1 MSFNNSNNGFNNN
14 FDNNCGNVFLN
25 PNISGQP
32 NANNN
37 KQTQPQ
43 PERQNLIFV
52 TFTFKK
58 NKKQIYIDVSRY
70 ETFAKAIFILEN
82 KYEWLKALPQRNY
95 SINSNNE
102 KPISE
107 KDYHKTLKDLGIDEN
122 SDIYIIDGQ
131 VQDIKAN
138 NINDKMKQPIN
149 IDTSDMSNNGSR
161 EIAVNFKICQQ
172 DYLNDKNVIDID
184 YFYQAN
190 TTVKDVL
197 SFIICDQTKLINDL
211 RKGKFFFASK
221 GKIKQKDENNKTV
234 EIEANI
240 VLISEND
247 LDKNMDMYINNY
259 LKSNPSDD
267 NKNFVIWYVEDN
279 FYDKENS
286 PDRKKQYL
294 KTANGKIDWSRK
306 NKWLLA
312 IGAVVLIFGAI
323 ALAIELLVLKAAL
336 IIMIIGLCIACIGFF
351 WGDLPCCSKL
361 NFRMDKF
368 DYSSGSQ
375 RNMMYNRDAG
385 YPRQLEYD
393 NIQNLYS

>member
-1 MSFNNSNNGFNNN
+1 M
-14 FDNNCGNVFLN
+14 
-25 PNISGQP
+25 
-32 NANNN
+32 
-37 KQTQPQ
+37 
-43 PERQNLIFV
+43 
-52 TFTFKK
+52 
-58 NKKQIYIDVSRY
+58 
-70 ETFAKAIFILEN
+70 EN

-95 SINSNNE
+95 SININSNNE

-107 KDYHKTLKDLGIDEN
+107 EDYNKTLKDLGIGEN

-138 NINDKMKQPIN
+138 NINDKMKPPID
-149 IDTSDMSNNGSR
+149 IRDMSKDGQKK
-161 EIAVNFKICQQ
+161 IAVNFKICQKF
-172 DYLNDKNVIDID
+172 DGNDKNVIDID

-197 SFIICDQTKLINDL
+197 SGIVPNENTL
-211 RKGKFFFASK
+211 RNGLQNGKFFFASNSK
-221 GKIKQKDENNKTV
+221 TQQKNENGEMV
-234 EIEANI
+234 EVEANI
-240 VLISEND
+240 VSISEND

-294 KTANGKIDWSRK
+294 KKANGKIDWTRK
-306 NKWLLA
+306 NKWLLV

-336 IIMIIGLCIACIGFF
+336 IIMIIGLFIACIGFF
-351 WGDLPCCSKL
+351 WGDLPCCSRL
-361 NFRMDKF
+361 NFRMGKP

-375 RNMMYNRDAG
+375 QEMIYDYNVN
-385 YPRQLEYD
+385 YPAQSIY
-393 NIQNLYS
+393 NVPNLQK